1 MAEAA
6 REGGKL
12 NAFISY
18 ADLAFADQ
26 ARYGS
31 EVRRLWA
38 NPPQRLADLDC
49 LSLCG
54 AEVAGFGTGPVA
66 LVSALNTDH
75 DWLREHTRSCDWRKN
90 GAQSARPPTVG
101 FCPRVTS
108 HWRRPG
114 RGAGPERP
122 GTNRAAAR
130 FHHGERGG
138 GHPSKDHRGGT
149 AEGGRRGSGGS
160 RGGACRGEKAWERQ
174 AEQTW
179 RNHV

>member
-18 ADLAFADQ
+18 NDLAFADQ

-54 AEVAGFGTGPVA
+54 AEVARFGTGPVA

-75 DWLREHTRSCDWRKN
+75 DWLREHTRYLRLAKEW
-90 GAQSARPPTVG
+90 GAIGKATDRRLLSARDIALAKAWTG
-101 FCPRVTS
+101 S
-108 HWRRPG
+108 RPG
-114 RGAGPERP
+114 K
-122 GTNRAAAR
+122 AR
-130 FHHGERGG
+130 H
-138 GHPSKDHRGGT
+138 
-149 AEGGRRGSGGS
+149 
-160 RGGACRGEKAWERQ
+160 
-174 AEQTW
+174 
-179 RNHV
+179 